1 MDTLARLFDYL
12 DALRQRPAL
21 DELAGRLEQLDLAA
35 ALQELAPRLRFSD
48 AAYQRVLL
56 RESPHY
62 HVWVMCWKNGQ
73 RSPIHDHAASC
84 CALRVLRGT
93 ATDTVFAFAPHGHVK
108 AIGSHELPAGS
119 ICATQDS
126 DLHQISNLQEGTA
139 DLVTLHVYAPPLLRM
154 NTYSITDLIRGEDVW
169 VEQRRMIT
177 ASPENSE
184 MLLENVHSWVTP
196 NRLFFVRNHFD
207 EPAID
212 MASWRLRV
220 GGCVGRPREWT
231 MQDLLALPQR
241 SVFATVE
248 CAGNGRSFL
257 ATQMPGV
264 QWGAGAIGH
273 AEWTGVPLSIV
284 LEQAGLKPEA
294 LEIVFEGADRGSEAD
309 HPQPMQ
315 FARSL
320 TLEKALDP
328 DTLLVHRMNGEPLRP
343 NHGFPLRLFV
353 PGWYGVAS
361 VKWLR
366 KIEAIDHVF
375 QGYYQTVKYTVK
387 RRTGK
392 GTCSEVVGPMAVK
405 SEIIRPQS
413 GAALGLGTN
422 RLFGVAWAGEEAVA
436 GVDVSVDGG
445 RTWSPAQ
452 LIGPQ
457 SKYSWNMWEYLWEV
471 AQPGGYQVLS
481 RAISTGGRIQP
492 IQHDALNGGY
502 LIHHSRAV
510 NVRVEARQHVQA
522 ERADVETL
530 LWDMNAFA
538 ERSMRMAL
546 DVELEFTAGEGI

>member
-1 MDTLARLFDYL
+1 MPTLTRLFEYL
-12 DALRQRPAL
+12 DGLRQRPVL
-21 DELAGRLEQLDLAA
+21 GDLAGTLEQLDLAGT
-35 ALQELAPRLRFSD
+35 LEELTPRLRFSD
-48 AAYQRVLL
+48 VAYQRILL

-93 ATDTVFAFAPHGHVK
+93 ATDTQFAFAPHGHVK
-108 AIGSHELPAGS
+108 AVGSRELAAGS
-119 ICATQDS
+119 VCATQDS
-126 DLHQISNLQEGTA
+126 DLHQISNLQDGTA
-139 DLVTLHVYAPPLLRM
+139 ELVTLHVYAPPLSRM
-154 NTYSITDLIRGEDVW
+154 NTYSITDLRRGEDVW
-169 VEQRRMIT
+169 AEGRRMVT
-177 ASPENSE
+177 AAPENSE
-184 MLLENVHSWVTP
+184 MLLEDVHSWVTP

-212 MASWRLRV
+212 PGSWRLRV
-220 GGCVGRPREWT
+220 GGRVRRPREWT
-231 MQDLLALPQR
+231 MPDLLALPQR

-248 CAGNGRSFL
+248 CAGNGRSLL
-257 ATQMPGV
+257 AAPMPGV
-264 QWGAGAIGH
+264 PWGAGAIGH
-273 AEWTGVPLSIV
+273 AEWTGVPLAVV
-284 LEQAGLKPEA
+284 LEQAGLEPEA
-294 LEIVFEGADRGSEAD
+294 LEIVFEGADRGAEAD
-309 HPQPMQ
+309 HPQPMH

-366 KIEAIDHVF
+366 RIEAIDHAF

-387 RRTGK
+387 RRGGR
-392 GTCSEVVGPMAVK
+392 GTVSEVVGPMAVK
-405 SEIIRPQS
+405 SEIIRPAG

-445 RTWSPAQ
+445 RTWSPAE
-452 LIGPQ
+452 LIGPRA
-457 SKYSWNMWEYLWEV
+457 KYSWNMWEYLWEV
-471 AQPGGYQVLS
+471 AEPGDFEILS

-502 LIHHSRAV
+502 LIHHSRPV
-510 NVRVEARQHVQA
+510 RVRVEARQHILA
-522 ERADVETL
+522 GRADPETL
-530 LWDMNAFA
+530 LYDMNAYA
-538 ERSMRMAL
+538 ERTRRMAL
-546 DVELEFTAGEGI
+546 DVELEFSAGEGI

>member
-1 MDTLARLFDYL
+1 MPTLAQLFDYL
-12 DALRQRPAL
+12 DGLRQRPAL
-21 DELAGRLEQLDLAA
+21 DDLAGKLEQLDLART
-35 ALQELAPRLRFSD
+35 LEELKPQLKFSD
-48 AAYQRVLL
+48 AGYQRILL
-56 RESPHY
+56 REGPQY
-62 HVWVMCWKNGQ
+62 HLWAMCWKNGQ
-73 RSPIHDHAASC
+73 RSPIHDHAASS

-93 ATDTVFAFAPHGHVK
+93 ATVTQFEFAPHGHVK
-108 AIGSHELPAGS
+108 AMGSCDLGPGS

-126 DLHQISNLQEGTA
+126 DLHQISNLQDGTA
-139 DLVTLHVYAPPLLRM
+139 DMVTLHAYSPPLLRM

-169 VEQRRMIT
+169 VEERRMVT
-177 ASPENSE
+177 AWPENSE
-184 MLLENVHSWVTP
+184 MMMENVHSWVTP

-207 EPAID
+207 EPTID
-212 MASWRLRV
+212 LPSWRLRV
-220 GGCVGRPREWT
+220 VGCVQRLREWT
-231 MQDLLALPQR
+231 MQDLFALPQR

-257 ATQMPGV
+257 TAPMPGV

-273 AEWTGVPLSIV
+273 AEWTGVPLAIV

-294 LEIVFEGADRGSEAD
+294 QEIVFEGADRGTEAD

-315 FARSL
+315 YARSL

-343 NHGFPLRLFV
+343 NHGFPIRLFV

-375 QGYYQTVKYTVK
+375 DGYYQTVKYTVK

-413 GAALGLGTN
+413 GAVMGLGTN

-436 GVDVSVDGG
+436 GVDVSIDGG

-457 SKYSWNMWEYLWEV
+457 AKYSWNMWEYLWEV
-471 AQPGGYQVLS
+471 VQPGSYQILS

-502 LIHHSRAV
+502 LIHHSRPA
-510 NVRVEARQHVQA
+510 NVRVEAHQHIQS

-530 LWDMNAFA
+530 LYDMNSFA
-538 ERSMRMAL
+538 EQMLHMPL
-546 DVELEFTAGEGI
+546 DVEMEFSTGEGI